1 MWTYCAS
8 VHCSQVS
15 YEGDSIGDYGPKG
28 SKAMMDYLPKAYDE
42 DIRIRVEDQGPV
54 VAGRDLMEFTVED
67 KAVLVYDEAG
77 KELMQV
83 PRR

>member
-1 MWTYCAS
+1 
-8 VHCSQVS
+8 
-15 YEGDSIGDYGPKG
+15 
-28 SKAMMDYLPKAYDE
+28 MMDYLPKAYDE